1 MAKHFLTMDSLKN
14 NENIEEKYNFLKQK
28 NTHKKAEEKIA
39 SDILNNV
46 LYEHKKNR
54 RISC

>member
-1 MAKHFLTMDSLKN
+1 MDSLKN
-14 NENIEEKYNFLKQK
+14 NENIEQKYNFLKQK

-39 SDILNNV
+39 CDILNNV